1 METQQS
7 TNQNQAFGKLA
18 NWPKIKTI
26 KFFLALNP
34 KYKEF
39 SETNFFLWKFP
50 ENFFTIRES
59 MKEESLRKFEIA
71 NLQKFTIEKI
81 TAQFRH
87 YSQCLLRT
95 HKKRK

>member
-1 METQQS
+1 
-7 TNQNQAFGKLA
+7 
-18 NWPKIKTI
+18 
-26 KFFLALNP
+26 LALNP